1 MIKIG
6 KIQTLTVSKK
16 NNSGYQLSNEE
27 NDSISLPVSA
37 APPDITVGNQLEVFI
52 YSDNQGKPLATCEIP
67 YAEVDS
73 FAYLKVK
80 AETDFGYFF
89 DWGIS
94 KDLLMPGNQRKDQ
107 ITLSSSYLVRICLE
121 PGTNRIFA
129 TQKFGNF
136 LETKDIELYEK
147 QEVEILPFQ
156 KTPLGFKVIINDK
169 YSGIIYHNEIFTEV
183 ALGIK
188 TIGYVKKIRPDK
200 LVDVSLN
207 PIGLKA
213 VRENTDF
220 ILDALK
226 ESNGFLPITTYSSP
240 EDIYQMFGISKLAFK
255 KAFSALFKAGRVEK
269 TEDGIKLVKLD
280 EPSKK
285 R

>member
-1 MIKIG
+1 MINIG
-6 KIQTLTVSKK
+6 KIQTLIVSKET
-16 NNSGYQLSNEE
+16 NSGYQLSNEE
-27 NDSISLPVSA
+27 NDSIFLPGSV
-37 APPDITVGNQLEVFI
+37 APSDITVGSQLEVFI
-52 YSDNQGKPLATCEIP
+52 YSDNQGKPLATSEIP

-73 FAYLKVK
+73 FAYLKAK

-94 KDLLMPGNQRKDQ
+94 KDLLLPGNQRKEE
-107 ITLSSSYLVRICLE
+107 ISLGSSYLVRICLE

-136 LETKDIELYEK
+136 LETKNIELYEK
-147 QEVEILPFQ
+147 QTVEILPFQ
-156 KTPLGFKVIINDK
+156 KTPLGFKVIIEDK

-183 ALGIK
+183 DLGKK
-188 TIGYVKKIRPDK
+188 TNGYVKKIRPDK

-207 PIGLKA
+207 PIGMKA

-226 ESNGFLPITTYSSP
+226 ESDGFLPITTYSSP
-240 EDIYQMFGISKLAFK
+240 EEIYQMFGISKLAFK
-255 KAFSALFKAGRVEK
+255 KAFTVLFKAGRVEK
-269 TEDGIKLVKLD
+269 TEDGIKLVKQD
-280 EPSKK
+280 
-285 R
+285 

>member
-6 KIQTLTVSKK
+6 KIQTFIISKE

-27 NDSISLPVSA
+27 NDSIFLPISV
-37 APPDITVGNQLEVFI
+37 APSDIKIGSKLEVFI
-52 YSDNQGKPLATCEIP
+52 YSDNQGNPIATSEIP
-67 YAEVDS
+67 YTEVET
-73 FAYLKVK
+73 FAYLNAK

-94 KDLLMPGNQRKDQ
+94 KDLLMPGNQRKEE
-107 ITLSSSYLVRICLE
+107 ITIGSSYLVRICLE

-136 LETKDIELYEK
+136 LETKNIELYEK
-147 QEVEILPFQ
+147 QKVEILPFQ
-156 KTPLGFKVIINDK
+156 KTPLGFKVIIEDK

-183 ALGIK
+183 VLGKK

-200 LVDVSLN
+200 LVDISLN
-207 PIGLKA
+207 PIGMKA

-226 ESNGFLPITTYSSP
+226 ESNGFLPISTYSSP
-240 EDIYQMFGISKLAFK
+240 EEIYQMFGISKLAFK
-255 KAFSALFKAGRVEK
+255 KAFTALFKAGRVEK
-269 TEDGIKLVKLD
+269 TKDGVKLVKQD
-280 EPSKK
+280 
-285 R
+285 